1 MLLGLTCA
9 LALAACGAAPAAPT
23 PNIDATVEARVK
35 ELVADQ
41 VNNLQPNPDLGMD
54 YLRRALNY
62 GQSGD
67 WQLAIED
74 FDKAIKLCL
83 NDALAY
89 VGRGVAYDELGQ
101 YLRAIE
107 DYDKAIKL
115 DPDFGVAYKSRGLA
129 YRKLGQDA
137 KADADKAKACS
148 SDSQWC

>member
-1 MLLGLTCA
+1 M
-9 LALAACGAAPAAPT
+9 PWPT
-23 PNIDATVEARVK
+23 
-35 ELVADQ
+35 
-41 VNNLQPNPDLGMD
+41 
-54 YLRRALNY
+54 
-62 GQSGD
+62 
-67 WQLAIED
+67 
-74 FDKAIKLCL
+74 
-83 NDALAY
+83 